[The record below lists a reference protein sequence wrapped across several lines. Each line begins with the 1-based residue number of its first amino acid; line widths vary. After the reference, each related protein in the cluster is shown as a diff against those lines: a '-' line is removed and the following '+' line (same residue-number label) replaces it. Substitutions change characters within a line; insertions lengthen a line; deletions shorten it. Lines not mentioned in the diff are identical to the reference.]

1 MNIAQQL
8 DALQALDLDLDR
20 LRLQL
25 TTVLASQ
32 SEPPSIPAARDLLAQ
47 ADIVL
52 TKRRKVAQDREWDVR
67 DGQAKVTNVE
77 SRLYGGTI
85 TNAKELASLLRDVES
100 QKVHL
105 ATLQERSLE
114 AMTAQDEA
122 QSAVDAARAAVADLS
137 AAWDADMLRLRG
149 EEQSLK
155 DQIAAKETR
164 RQAQAAG
171 IDPAS
176 LAIYQR
182 LRTTKG
188 GRAVARLR
196 GDMCEGC
203 RLTLPSGAAARA
215 KTSLALVYC
224 VNCGRILCK

>member
-1 MNIAQQL
+1 MNTAQQL
-8 DALQALDLDLDR
+8 DGLQVLDLDLDR
-20 LRLQL
+20 LRGQVAALQ
-25 TTVLASQ
+25 ASQ
-32 SEPPSIPAARDLLAQ
+32 IEPPGIQAARDALPQ
-47 ADIVL
+47 ADLVL
-52 TKRRKVAQDREWDVR
+52 TKRRKAAQDREWDTR

-77 SRLYGGTI
+77 SRLYGGAV

-100 QKVHL
+100 LKAHL

-122 QSAVDAARAAVADLS
+122 QAAVDAARGELAAQE
-137 AAWDADMLRLRG
+137 AAWEVEVSRLRE
-149 EEQSLK
+149 EEQALQV
-155 DQIAAKETR
+155 QIAAKEAR
-164 RQAQAAG
+164 RQTQAAA
-171 IDPAS
+171 IDPTS

-182 LRTTKG
+182 LRPIKA

-203 RLTLPSGAAARA
+203 RLTLPSGQAARA

>member
-1 MNIAQQL
+1 MNTAQQL
-8 DALQALDLDLDR
+8 DELQTLDLELDR
-20 LRLQL
+20 LRGQVATLQ
-25 TTVLASQ
+25 ASQ
-32 SEPPSIPAARDLLAQ
+32 AEPPAIQAARDVLPQ
-47 ADIVL
+47 ADLVL
-52 TKRRKVAQDREWDVR
+52 TKRRKTAQDREWDTR

-77 SRLYGGTI
+77 SRLYGGTV

-100 QKVHL
+100 LKAHL
-105 ATLQERSLE
+105 TTLQDRSLE

-122 QSAVDAARAAVADLS
+122 QASVDAARATLAEQE
-137 AAWDADMLRLRG
+137 AAWETELARLRE
-149 EEQSLK
+149 EEQALQV
-155 DQIAAKETR
+155 QIAAKEAR
-164 RQAQAAG
+164 RQVQAAT
-171 IDPAS
+171 IDPTS

-182 LRTTKG
+182 LRPIKG

-203 RLTLPSGAAARA
+203 RLTLPSGQAARA